1 MIRNLARR
9 AAGLAAGLMLLS
21 GAAAADSATSAFA
34 ALSAQREPAIWTID
48 KPNGTTITLFG
59 SVHLLPDGDGWRT
72 KALARAYDKADV
84 IVLETDLATMQDP
97 ALQAYLAKHALN
109 PPGVTLS
116 TLLTPEQKDTVS
128 KGAAAA
134 GLSLAAMEGFR
145 PWFAALQLSVAYAVS
160 QGFSPE
166 AGVDKRIE
174 SDGKADG
181 KAFDYFEKA
190 REQLDLFIELDEEA
204 QIDFLVL
211 GAEEL
216 LERPDELKTLIDAWQ
231 RGDVAGIDEM
241 MNRGL
246 ADAPEV
252 SKALLADRNARW
264 AQKIQDFYM
273 KDRNSYLIVVGAG
286 HLAGEASVQA
296 MLREAGIEVEGP

>member
-1 MIRNLARR
+1 M
-9 AAGLAAGLMLLS
+9 
-21 GAAAADSATSAFA
+21 
-34 ALSAQREPAIWTID
+34 
-48 KPNGTTITLFG
+48 
-59 SVHLLPDGDGWRT
+59 
-72 KALARAYDKADV
+72 
-84 IVLETDLATMQDP
+84 
-97 ALQAYLAKHALN
+97 
-109 PPGVTLS
+109 
-116 TLLTPEQKDTVS
+116 
-128 KGAAAA
+128 
-134 GLSLAAMEGFR
+134 
-145 PWFAALQLSVAYAVS
+145 
-160 QGFSPE
+160 
-166 AGVDKRIE
+166 
-174 SDGKADG
+174 
-181 KAFDYFEKA
+181 
-190 REQLDLFIELDEEA
+190 DEEA